1 MRDKITISVTD
12 THGSKHYTVKKI
24 IRKISLYFAL
34 GILALFLLAASII
47 LLLDNQVNDLGD
59 HIGELKAQS
68 EEEEYRYAQ
77 LRKEN
82 RELYKKIRRKS
93 EALESMKDK
102 IDDIEMRI
110 GLKPVQNLDIQTRID
125 IAALDTAKRMLILQM
140 LPNGHPVEYKGTTS
154 KFGWRK
160 HPIIGKREFHAGVDL
175 KAALNT
181 PVIAPADG
189 VVEYAGKHQASG
201 YGTLLILSHN
211 YGFKTYYGHLN
222 ALKVKLGDSV
232 RKGDVIA
239 LTGNTGLSNGPHLHY
254 EVRYLQMKLDPKH
267 FMRWDITH
275 FQAIFKKEHRVK
287 WDSLIKMIAALSER
301 LCPRQT
307 QQEPPSLPKERKS
320 SAN

>member
-1 MRDKITISVTD
+1 MRDKMTITVTD
-12 THGSKHYTVKKI
+12 PHGSKHYTVNQIVKKI
-24 IRKISLYFAL
+24 ALYFAL
-34 GILALFLLAASII
+34 GILALFLVAASII
-47 LLLDNQVNDLGD
+47 LFLDNQVNDLND

-68 EEEEYRYAQ
+68 EDEEYRYAQ

-82 RELYKKIRRKS
+82 RELYKEISRKS
-93 EALESMKDK
+93 EALESMEDK

-110 GLKPVQNLDIQTRID
+110 GLKPVPDLDVETRID
-125 IAALDTAKRMLILQM
+125 IAALDTANRMLILQM
-140 LPNGHPVEYKGTTS
+140 LPNGYPVEYKGTTG

-160 HPIIGKREFHAGVDL
+160 HPILGKREFHAGIDL

-181 PVIAPADG
+181 PVVAPADG
-189 VVEYAGKHQASG
+189 IVEYAGEHEASG

-222 ALKVKLGDSV
+222 ALKVKIGDSV

-267 FMRWDITH
+267 FLQWDITH
-275 FQAIFKKEHRVK
+275 FQAIFEKEHRVK
-287 WDSLIKMIAALSER
+287 WDSLVKMIAALSGH
-301 LCPRQT
+301 LCPQQT
-307 QQEPPSLPKERKS
+307 PQELPSSPKERIS